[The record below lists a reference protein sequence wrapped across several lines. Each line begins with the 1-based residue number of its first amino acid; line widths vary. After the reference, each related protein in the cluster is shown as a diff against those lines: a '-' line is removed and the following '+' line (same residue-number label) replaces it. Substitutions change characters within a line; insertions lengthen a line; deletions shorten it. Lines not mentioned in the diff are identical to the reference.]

1 MIHKAPSFG
10 VAINKRS
17 NYAKIHSFVVPQE
30 NQRFRGGEIMTR
42 VIISL
47 IAIYALNIVD
57 YFQTIYAVRLCGIGV
72 EINPIGRFLLENNCG
87 WVVKLIMVPIVL
99 TIMGATIRKERA
111 WSWTAYFLLVFYSGV
126 VLSNFNMLFR
136 IRAFWEES
144 IMTTLCIT
152 LAVCAAIS
160 SMICGLLSALYK
172 HAKKK

>member
-1 MIHKAPSFG
+1 MINPPRNDSLRWHYQKPM
-10 VAINKRS
+10 I
-17 NYAKIHSFVVPQE
+17 
-30 NQRFRGGEIMTR
+30 T
-42 VIISL
+42 ISL
-47 IAIYALNIVD
+47 ILIYILNLID
-57 YFQTIYAVRLCGIGV
+57 YWQTMYVVRLCGIGA
-72 EINPIGRFLLENNCG
+72 ELNPIGRFLLENNCG